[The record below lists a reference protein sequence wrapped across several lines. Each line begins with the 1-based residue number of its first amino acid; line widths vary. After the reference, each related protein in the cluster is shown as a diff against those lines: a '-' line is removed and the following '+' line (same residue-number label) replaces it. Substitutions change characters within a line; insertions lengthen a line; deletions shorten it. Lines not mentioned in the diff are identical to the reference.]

1 MTTAPTRRECLKLM
15 AGAGVFAALG
25 ACRPPRP
32 KAAEPVVLYTSADS
46 FLVTQVTA
54 AFTKSTGVHV
64 QTVTDTEA
72 TKAAGLVQRLLTER
86 ASPRAEVWWSSEVMG
101 TVAMAREG
109 VLLPSVPKCLTEEFE
124 GSWPGGLCDSGGLW
138 WGIGQRARAVVFSE
152 SRVTNE
158 RVPTSLEDLAVFAP
172 AGRVAI
178 AQPQFGTTR
187 THFAW
192 LVASMGEERARVL
205 LERLKENC
213 RVYPGNSAV
222 VRAVAQGECDVGLT
236 DTDDVW
242 VGRASGWKLGAS
254 FGVGSS
260 AWEALLIPNTVAM
273 VGNARPR
280 AEAQALVD
288 FLCSADGERL
298 LATSESRNVP
308 VRATLRAELAESIP
322 EMTLPEPAGRAVVGH
337 GVDWGSV
344 GGVLATADA
353 VISKVFP
360 L

>member
-1 MTTAPTRRECLKLM
+1 MTTPSTRRECLKLI
-15 AGAGVFAALG
+15 AGAAAFAALG

-54 AFTKSTGVHV
+54 AFTKATGIQV
-64 QTVTDTEA
+64 QAVTDTEA
-72 TKAAGLVQRLLTER
+72 TKAAGLVQRLLAER
-86 ASPRAEVWWSSEVMG
+86 ANPRAEVWWSSEVMG
-101 TVAMAREG
+101 TVALAREG
-109 VLLPSVPKCLTEEFE
+109 VLVPSVPKCLTAEFE
-124 GSWPGGLCDSGGLW
+124 GSWPGGLCDGGGLW
-138 WGIGQRARAVVFSE
+138 WGIGQRARVVVFSE
-152 SRVTNE
+152 SRVVAE
-158 RVPTSLEDLAVFAP
+158 RVPTSLEDLAAFAP

-192 LVASMGEERARVL
+192 LVASVGEERAKAL
-205 LERLKENC
+205 LGRIKTNC

-242 VGRASGWKLGAS
+242 VGRASGWKVGAS
-254 FGVGSS
+254 FGVGAS
-260 AWEALLIPNTVAM
+260 AGEALLIPNTVAM

-280 AEAQALVD
+280 TESLALLD
-288 FLCSADGERL
+288 FLCSAEGERL

-308 VRATLRAELAESIP
+308 VRAALRAELAGSIP
-322 EMTLPEPAGRAVVGH
+322 ELTLPEPAGAAVAGR
-337 GVDWGSV
+337 GVDWGAV
-344 GGVLATADA
+344 GGALASADA
-353 VISKVFP
+353 IISEVFP